1 MGASNRRGFLKQCM
15 TLAGAGVAGYVV
27 LSGSEAQA
35 DIIAQDDSRLETQR
49 VVYPGDGGNMK
60 AYLARPKGQKK
71 LPAVIVIHENRGL
84 NPHIEDVARRMALEG
99 FLVIAPDALSPVGGT
114 PADTNEAM
122 GKLRQLDRPKTVKN
136 FVAAVQ
142 YLKTHPQTTGQ
153 VGCTGFCWG
162 GAMTNQVAVNA
173 PDLAAAVPY
182 YGSSPAT
189 EDVPKIKAAMLCH
202 YAGEDQR
209 INSGMPAFEEALK
222 KAGIKYEMHT
232 YEGAQH
238 AFNNDT
244 NPSRYHREA
253 AQLAWKRTI
262 EFFKK
267 QLQASETK

>member
-1 MGASNRRGFLKQCM
+1 MAESNRRTFLKQCM
-15 TLAGAGVAGYVV
+15 TLCGAGVAGYVV
-27 LSGSEAQA
+27 ISGTEDANA
-35 DIIAQDDSRLETQR
+35 EIIAPDDARLEIQR
-49 VVYPGDGGNMK
+49 VTYPGEGGDMK
-60 AYLARPKGQKK
+60 AYLARPKGKKK

-114 PADTNEAM
+114 PDDTGEAM

-173 PDLAAAVPY
+173 PDLKAAVPY
-182 YGSSPAT
+182 YGSAPAT
-189 EDVPKIKAAMLCH
+189 PDVPKIKAAMLCH
-202 YAGEDQR
+202 YAGEDRR
-209 INSGMPAFEEALK
+209 INQGVPAFEAALK
-222 KAGIKYEMHT
+222 KADIDHQMFA

-244 NPSRYHREA
+244 NPGRYHKEA
-253 AQLAWKRTI
+253 ATLAWQRTI
-262 EFFKK
+262 AFFKK
-267 QLQASETK
+267 QLQTPE